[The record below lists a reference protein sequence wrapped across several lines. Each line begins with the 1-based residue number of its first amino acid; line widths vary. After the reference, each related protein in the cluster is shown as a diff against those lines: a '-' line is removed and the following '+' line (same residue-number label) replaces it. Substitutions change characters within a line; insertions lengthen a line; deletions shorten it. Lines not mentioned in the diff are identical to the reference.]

1 MVLHYCLSSQNL
13 AKDIKLILVI
23 SSIGAVLDSL
33 LAILGVFTFSKAYLL
48 LAPQSIPLWLYLLW
62 LAFAMTLARSLSWF
76 VVRGWLF
83 LVLAIVGGPLSYIA
97 GRKLGAVSFEDSGII
112 LLVVEWFI
120 IGLLAQ
126 WLIKPEIVKQ
136 YWRKV
141 KQLLGTKQHLLGLT
155 LTLLTAN
162 LALANHTLVFQG
174 KAYDPSSGQ
183 LLYTEKYQM
192 QVDKKGHYLNAS
204 VQYVNPKGKLFATKQ
219 VDYSLSLTA
228 PSIYFRDLRND
239 HSVEVKYNS
248 PQLWLKYFNKQQE
261 RSVRLTTDPDEKVV
275 IDAGFDQFVQQHWQQ
290 LLEGRTLSFEFL
302 AISRAKLIGF
312 KITQVAQKKDRAILQ
327 IYPRNFFLGL
337 VLRPIELTYQISTKR
352 LLEYNGLTN
361 IAKVVNGK
369 VQDDNYVARIEYS
382 YS

>member
-1 MVLHYCLSSQNL
+1 
-13 AKDIKLILVI
+13 
-23 SSIGAVLDSL
+23 
-33 LAILGVFTFSKAYLL
+33 
-48 LAPQSIPLWLYLLW
+48 
-62 LAFAMTLARSLSWF
+62 
-76 VVRGWLF
+76 
-83 LVLAIVGGPLSYIA
+83 
-97 GRKLGAVSFEDSGII
+97 
-112 LLVVEWFI
+112 
-120 IGLLAQ
+120 
-126 WLIKPEIVKQ
+126 
-136 YWRKV
+136 
-141 KQLLGTKQHLLGLT
+141 
-155 LTLLTAN
+155 
-162 LALANHTLVFQG
+162 
-174 KAYDPSSGQ
+174 
-183 LLYTEKYQM
+183 
-192 QVDKKGHYLNAS
+192 